1 MATWQL
7 YMATC
12 VLFITH
18 LANDA
23 QFLKIS
29 ALFLWSNLLFAG
41 VAISGSQVIVIVL

>member
-1 MATWQL
+1 MAAWQL

-12 VLFITH
+12 VVFITH

-29 ALFLWSNLLFAG
+29 ALFLLFAG
-41 VAISGSQVIVIVL
+41 VAVSGSQVIVIVL